1 MNKHKSHPFG
11 PPRPSKQRFNLFEIT
26 VALIKAA
33 EIHEGYWQLQAMFG
47 QSAVNMSINGQMMP
61 TAITQFAGLQLTRV
75 KELDPLTVDAA
86 KVNPEKRILVPG
98 MSIN

>member
-1 MNKHKSHPFG
+1 MNRHKSHPFG

-47 QSAVNMSINGQMMP
+47 QSAANISINKQMAP
-61 TAITQFAGLQLTRV
+61 TAITQFVGLQLQRV

-86 KVNPEKRILVPG
+86 LVNPESRIIAPTSV
-98 MSIN
+98 N